1 MRVNVGQAKT
11 DLSKLIARVEAGE
24 DVEIARGGQP
34 VVRLVRIDPASG
46 PGARFLAAAGS
57 LAGKIGSAG
66 GNRGAEELRFS
77 AVSFAEI
84 GVKAAIGKLVVP
96 DDLHEHVLRSG
107 LRVLGLAPDHGLAV
121 ADLPMQH
128 RDPFDRLLISQAR
141 LEGLAIVTADRR
153 FDGYDIPVIDAA
165 A

>member
-107 LRVLGLAPDHGLAV
+107 LRILPLAPEHALAV
-121 ADLPMQH
+121 AGLPMHHQ
-128 RDPFDRLLISQAR
+128 DPFDRLLIAQAR
-141 LEGLAIVTADRR
+141 LEGLHLVTADPR
-153 FDGYDIPVIDAA
+153 FAAYDVAVVEAA